1 MRLCQTLTERT
12 SAEGCS
18 QYNQPLPLPDMQA
31 AWFMA
36 IKQSFFSPQLAGQQ
50 SRSHRLPF
58 PLQTSPSAHLGLGTA
73 KQVSHEPAP
82 SPQTC
87 ESSMCFGEQPVST
100 MFAGRWERTRSHEP
114 ALCGKPPCCERAVRL
129 VPRLGAHPQPAAF
142 PLTNTNLHSNVV
154 VNCALH
160 LKWLPVLP
168 CL

>member
-1 MRLCQTLTERT
+1 MSMRLCQTLAERT
-12 SAEGCS
+12 PAEGCS
-18 QYNQPLPLPDMQA
+18 QYNQPLPLPDMRA

-50 SRSHRLPF
+50 RWSPRLPF

-73 KQVSHEPAP
+73 EQVSHEPAL
-82 SPQTC
+82 SSQTH

-100 MFAGRWERTRSHEP
+100 VFGERWERTRSHEP
-114 ALCGKPPCCERAVRL
+114 ALCGKPPCCERAVCL
-129 VPRLGAHPQPAAF
+129 VQGLRPQPAAF
-142 PLTNTNLHSNVV
+142 SLTNTNLHSNVV
-154 VNCALH
+154 VNCALY